1 MENNDLL
8 SRIWALMMAA
18 EETEPKKTE
27 NFEEHVECTSND
39 MSLRVNRLSNGQ
51 VEAVIVWRAGSL
63 EETFTA
69 CLGKDSELPEALAEL
84 WYKVCKEYRR
94 WR

>member
-27 NFEEHVECTSND
+27 NGGRQVKCSAND
-39 MSLRVNRLSNGQ
+39 MELFMEKEADGQCNAVLSWMRG
-51 VEAVIVWRAGSL
+51 GSQ
-63 EETFTA
+63 ETFTA
-69 CLGKDSELPEALAEL
+69 CLGEDSELAEALAEL

>member
-1 MENNDLL
+1 MENKDLL

-27 NFEEHVECTSND
+27 NGDQQVQCSAND
-39 MSLRVNRLSNGQ
+39 MELFMEKEAGRQCNAVLSWTNGSSQ
-51 VEAVIVWRAGSL
+51 
-63 EETFTA
+63 ETFTVL
-69 CLGKDSELPEALAEL
+69 LGADSEFTEALAEL

>member
-1 MENNDLL
+1 MTNNDLL

-27 NFEEHVECTSND
+27 HGDQQVKCSAND
-39 MSLRVNRLSNGQ
+39 MDLFLEKEASGQCNAVLS
-51 VEAVIVWRAGSL
+51 WMSGSSQ
-63 EETFTA
+63 ETFTA

-84 WYKVCKEYRR
+84 WYKVCKEYRK

>member
-1 MENNDLL
+1 MENKDLL

-18 EETEPKKTE
+18 EETEPKTTVHGDRQVK
-27 NFEEHVECTSND
+27 CSAND
-39 MSLRVNRLSNGQ
+39 MELFMEKEEGGQCNAVLSWMRG
-51 VEAVIVWRAGSL
+51 RDK
-63 EETFTA
+63 ETFTVL
-69 CLGKDSELPEALAEL
+69 LGADSEFTEALAEL

>member
-1 MENNDLL
+1 MENKDLL

-18 EETEPKKTE
+18 EETEPKMAE
-27 NFEEHVECTSND
+27 NGDQQVQCSAND
-39 MSLRVNRLSNGQ
+39 MELIMEREADGLCRAVLSWVNG
-51 VEAVIVWRAGSL
+51 GSQD
-63 EETFTA
+63 TFTV
-69 CLGKDSELPEALAEL
+69 CLGKDSEFTEALAEL